1 MNRVI
6 KAIINVVL
14 KFLFLII
21 KDTNKRAATIT
32 VISKALFSNK
42 NSIEYDAEFKA
53 YWLKSDAEYLFIV
66 QKPIYNFSK
75 KNLYKSIE
83 YIYCKNYTVKQ
94 GDVVVD
100 VGAGIGTETL
110 FFREKVGIEGL
121 IYSIEASK
129 DSFQKLNALCSKNH
143 IQNAK
148 NFNLALS
155 NFNGKIWIEETDKF
169 EVNQVNLSKKGIEVE
184 CNTLD
189 KFVEDQHLLKINFLK
204 VNIEGAELQLIE
216 GMEKSIHIID
226 NIAVSCHDFL
236 FNDNRRILQNV
247 VAFLEKNGFEI
258 TYNNSGNQVTDSW
271 IYAKRK

>member
-6 KAIINVVL
+6 KTILNIFL
-14 KFLFLII
+14 KCIFLII
-21 KDTNKRAATIT
+21 KDHNKRAKIIT
-32 VISKALFSNK
+32 AISKVLFSNK
-42 NSIEYDAEFKA
+42 NSIEYDAEFNA

-66 QKPIYNFSK
+66 QNPIYNFSK
-75 KNLYKSIE
+75 KNLYKSIN
-83 YIYCKNYTVKQ
+83 YIYCKNYTVKP
-94 GDVVVD
+94 GDVILD

-110 FFREKVGIEGL
+110 FFREQIGATGF
-121 IYSIEASK
+121 IYSIEASTE
-129 DSFQKLNALCSKNH
+129 SYHKLNALCSKNQ

-148 NFNLALS
+148 NFNVALS

-169 EVNQVNLSKKGIEVE
+169 EVNQVNLSEKGIEVA
-184 CNTLD
+184 CYTLD
-189 KFVEDQHLLKINFLK
+189 KFVEDHHISKINFLK

-216 GMEKSIHIID
+216 GMKNSIDIID

-236 FNDNRRILQNV
+236 FKDDRHILQNV
-247 VAFLEKNGFEI
+247 VAFLEKNKFEI